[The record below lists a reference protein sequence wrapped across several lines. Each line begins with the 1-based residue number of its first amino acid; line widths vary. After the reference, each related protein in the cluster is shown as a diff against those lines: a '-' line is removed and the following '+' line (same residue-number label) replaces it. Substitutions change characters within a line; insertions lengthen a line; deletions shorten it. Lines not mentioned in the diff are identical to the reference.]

1 MKHNIIFSKRMW
13 FAAILC
19 GAVVALSGCMADKGP
34 GPSNGDNSKGNG
46 GGRPD
51 PNSVRIIN
59 DYERDYEQK
68 ELRDLDETEK
78 IPFQQEQAVEK

>member
-19 GAVVALSGCMADKGP
+19 GVVVALSGCMADKD
-34 GPSNGDNSKGNG
+34 SLNDNSKGNG

-68 ELRDLDETEK
+68 EIRDLDETEK

>member
-19 GAVVALSGCMADKGP
+19 GAVVALSGCMADKAS
-34 GPSNGDNSKGNG
+34 PSNDNSKGNG

-59 DYERDYEQK
+59 DCERDYEQK
-68 ELRDLDETEK
+68 EIRDLDETEK
-78 IPFQQEQAVEK
+78 IPFLQEQAIEK

>member
-19 GAVVALSGCMADKGP
+19 GAVVALSGCMADKDSMGM
-34 GPSNGDNSKGNG
+34 GDNPKGNG

-68 ELRDLDETEK
+68 EIRDLDETEK
-78 IPFQQEQAVEK
+78 IPFQQEQAIEK